1 MFKQSSKRQREEH
14 KRPGKAKKV
23 KLSQEGDE
31 KTQRSKVL
39 AVQEGGTP
47 KTGIRDSWFQDPV
60 NRDAQAGHS
69 LPQPLPRCHPSRRR
83 EVYSLEKTN

>member
-31 KTQRSKVL
+31 KIQRS
-39 AVQEGGTP
+39 
-47 KTGIRDSWFQDPV
+47 IRELVTDEL
-60 NRDAQAGHS
+60 NA
-69 LPQPLPRCHPSRRR
+69 
-83 EVYSLEKTN
+83 N